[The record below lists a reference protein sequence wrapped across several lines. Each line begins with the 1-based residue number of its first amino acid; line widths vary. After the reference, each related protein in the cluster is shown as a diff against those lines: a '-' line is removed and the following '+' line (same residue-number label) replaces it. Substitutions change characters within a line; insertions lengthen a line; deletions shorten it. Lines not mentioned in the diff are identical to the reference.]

1 MEIICLFQVCQ
12 AFCWFCLVVFFQL
25 EQDILLHIL
34 QTFIQTNSAFIVTVY
49 IGFPK
54 KLLSLRSESSFLF
67 TLGFVFLLCFVV
79 RCGCITV
86 PASQILQNAN
96 FCFIQLIID
105 QFAIAKSKCMLQLC
119 SWQVLPKQSLH
130 QYRHIHCFTKL
141 PPVEYSG
148 N

>member
-1 MEIICLFQVCQ
+1 MIFQNQEQITTVINLLKHYLCLIINHQLFRFLSFFYKKTLNLQWKLFVCSRCVRL
-12 AFCWFCLVVFFQL
+12 FVGFVCLVGFFQL

-54 KLLSLRSESSFLF
+54 KLLSLRSESNFLF

-86 PASQILQNAN
+86 PASQIL
-96 FCFIQLIID
+96 
-105 QFAIAKSKCMLQLC
+105 
-119 SWQVLPKQSLH
+119 
-130 QYRHIHCFTKL
+130 
-141 PPVEYSG
+141 
-148 N
+148 